1 MDWRSKLLHAA
12 PAPAGFR
19 SLAPAT
25 YRGST
30 TVLPDLPATANATWR
45 QPYSYGLYGTP
56 TVLDLAQRI
65 AELCGGSHTFLVP
78 SGQAAISLVDM
89 ALLRP
94 GQQALVPT
102 NIYGTAVDLADHLLQ
117 PLGIEVVYYDP
128 AQPLTPLLKPET
140 RVVWFEAPGSI
151 TMEVPNL
158 RSLTAEV
165 QEANGARSAQD
176 RIITAIDDTYS
187 SGVLMRPFDLGID
200 IAIQALTKYAGGHS
214 DLILGAVTIASGKD
228 HEIYEALGS
237 TTRVLGYHASPDD
250 CTLVLRGLQ
259 TLAVRLEAMEKST
272 LEIAK
277 WCASHPAVERV
288 LHPALPSCPGSEYFA
303 KLFTGSASIFS
314 IVLKSDYLTR
324 EGVDAH
330 ETLGRFISRLKMF
343 KLGYSWGGTTSV
355 VMAYPDTERVQQLYG
370 PGLVRFGIGLE
381 SAADLIAD
389 IEQALG

>member
-78 SGQAAISLVDM
+78 SGQAAISLVDL

-94 GQQALVPT
+94 GQQVLVPT
-102 NIYGTAVDLADHLLQ
+102 NIYGTAIDLADQLLQ
-117 PLGIEVVYYDP
+117 PLGIDVVYYDP
-128 AQPLTPLLKPET
+128 TQPLTPQIKPQT
-140 RVVWFEAPGSI
+140 RLVWFEAPGSI
-151 TMEVPNL
+151 TMEIPDL
-158 RSLTAEV
+158 RALTAEV
-165 QEANGARSAQD
+165 HAANKARSAEN

-214 DLILGAVTIASGKD
+214 DLILGAVTLGPGKNN
-228 HEIYEALGS
+228 EIYEALGS

-272 LEIAK
+272 LEVAN
-277 WCASHPAVERV
+277 WCASHPAIERV
-288 LHPALPSCPGSEYFA
+288 LHPALPSCPGNEHFA
-303 KLFTGSASIFS
+303 ALFNGSASIFS
-314 IVLKSDYLTR
+314 IVLRSDYLTR
-324 EGVDAH
+324 DDADAH
-330 ETLGRFISRLKMF
+330 DTLARFISRLQLF

-355 VMAYPDTERVQQLYG
+355 VMAYPDTRRVQQLYG
-370 PGLVRFGIGLE
+370 PGLIRFGIGLE
-381 SAADLIAD
+381 SASDLIAD
-389 IEQALG
+389 IEQALT